1 MKRKEEV
8 IKLFKE
14 LGWDDFARSSSRTKL
29 LNLSDEEFFRNFSTI
44 ISFLEG
50 NNNQALVAAE
60 MITLKKGNPRF
71 IIHLPELLKIE
82 PHQEQVGKAIYD
94 VIISFK
100 GKLGVR
106 AFYKELKV
114 GTRSNWMYI
123 QLASKFLLDTRLIL
137 VE

>member
-14 LGWDDFARSSSRTKL
+14 LGWDNFARSSSRTKL

-82 PHQEQVGKAIYD
+82 PHQERVGKAIYD